1 MLSRIFETVSHRLAR
16 LGEVGRA
23 LAGGGV
29 PRRLLGRL
37 VRVFAASF
45 LLGHAALA
53 LLVLLASA
61 VLARWNPPVT
71 ALMVYR
77 GLTVGQKTAETRFVP
92 MRQIPRSARDMV
104 VRLEDFHFYQHWGID
119 LGAIRDAYLVNAS
132 IGYTLYGG
140 STIPQQLARNLFLTP
155 RKTYFRKYVEALI
168 AVEMDLVLSKNRILE
183 LYLNNIEWGR
193 GVYGIG
199 AAALHY
205 YGTGIGNLSVD
216 QIRRL
221 VTIITNPL
229 RYNVNTFTRS
239 RQMAARYRYLVSR
252 FADPSDAPA
261 PEAPLPDLPTPGGQV
276 PDAPIAPEAGASG
289 PAAGAPPLEA
299 PSPVGEQPA
308 EAPGPSPT

>member
-1 MLSRIFETVSHRLAR
+1 MLPRIFDTMPHRHAPLGQLWRAARGGGALRRSLGRLAR
-16 LGEVGRA
+16 V
-23 LAGGGV
+23 LA
-29 PRRLLGRL
+29 
-37 VRVFAASF
+37 ACF
-45 LLGHAALA
+45 LLGHVALA
-53 LLVLLASA
+53 VFVLLASSL
-61 VLARWNPPVT
+61 LARWNPPVT

-77 GLTVGQKTAETRFVP
+77 RLTVGEKTAETRFVP
-92 MRQIPRSARDMV
+92 LRQIPRSARDMI
-104 VRLEDFHFYQHWGID
+104 VRLEDLHFYQHRGID

-168 AVEMDLVLSKNRILE
+168 AIEMDLLLTKNRMLE

-199 AAALHY
+199 AAAQHY
-205 YGTGIGNLSVD
+205 YGTGVGRLSVD

-229 RYNVNTFTRS
+229 RYNVNTFSRS

-252 FADPSDAPA
+252 FADPSDSPA
-261 PEAPLPDLPTPGGQV
+261 PEAV
-276 PDAPIAPEAGASG
+276 APSAPPEA
-289 PAAGAPPLEA
+289 APPEA
-299 PSPVGEQPA
+299 NGDAASQ
-308 EAPGPSPT
+308 SST

>member
-1 MLSRIFETVSHRLAR
+1 VIRRLPGRLAR
-16 LGEVGRA
+16 VL
-23 LAGGGV
+23 LAC
-29 PRRLLGRL
+29 
-37 VRVFAASF
+37 F

-53 LLVLLASA
+53 VFVLFASIA
-61 VLARWNPPVT
+61 LARWNPPVT

-77 GLTVGQKTAETRFVP
+77 RLTAGQKTVAMRFVP
-92 MRQIPRSARDMV
+92 LRQIPRSARDMV
-104 VRLEDFHFYQHWGID
+104 VRLEDFKFFQHGGIEF
-119 LGAIRDAYLVNAS
+119 GAIRDAYLVNKS

-155 RKTYFRKYVEALI
+155 RKIYLRKYVEALI
-168 AVEMDLVLSKNRILE
+168 AVEMDLLLSKNRILE

-229 RYNVNTFTRS
+229 RYNVDTFTRS

-261 PEAPLPDLPTPGGQV
+261 SDAQASDAPASDAQASDAQASDAPQPAAPKPPTP
-276 PDAPIAPEAGASG
+276 
-289 PAAGAPPLEA
+289 
-299 PSPVGEQPA
+299 
-308 EAPGPSPT
+308 

>member
-1 MLSRIFETVSHRLAR
+1 MLSRTTETIAHRVALLRDACRTVLASGVIRRLPGRLAR
-16 LGEVGRA
+16 VL
-23 LAGGGV
+23 LAC
-29 PRRLLGRL
+29 
-37 VRVFAASF
+37 F

-53 LLVLLASA
+53 VFVLFASIA
-61 VLARWNPPVT
+61 LARWNPPVT

-77 GLTVGQKTAETRFVP
+77 RLTAGQKTAATRFVP
-92 MRQIPRSARDMV
+92 LRQIPRSARDMV
-104 VRLEDFHFYQHWGID
+104 VRLEDFRFYQHGGIEF
-119 LGAIRDAYLVNAS
+119 GAIRDAYLVNKS

-155 RKTYFRKYVEALI
+155 RKTYLRKYVEALI
-168 AVEMDLVLSKNRILE
+168 AVEMDLLLSKSRILE

-205 YGTGIGNLSVD
+205 YETGIGRLSVD

-229 RYNVNTFTRS
+229 RYNVDTFTRS

-261 PEAPLPDLPTPGGQV
+261 S
-276 PDAPIAPEAGASG
+276 DAPASDAPASDAPQ
-289 PAAGAPPLEA
+289 PAAP
-299 PSPVGEQPA
+299 
-308 EAPGPSPT
+308 

>member
-1 MLSRIFETVSHRLAR
+1 MRIGAALTFDAALRTLCAGTSRMLSRIVETTTRLVTLVR
-16 LGEVGRA
+16 DVGRT
-23 LAGGGV
+23 LLGGAV

-37 VRVFAASF
+37 ARVLGACL

-53 LLVLLASA
+53 LFALLASI
-61 VLARWNPPVT
+61 VLSRWNPPVT

-77 GLTVGQKTAETRFVP
+77 RLTAGQKTAETRFVP
-92 MRQIPRSARDMV
+92 LRQIPRSARDMI
-104 VRLEDFHFYQHWGID
+104 VRLEDFKFYQHGGID
-119 LGAIRDAYLVNAS
+119 LGAIRDAYLVNRS

-155 RKTYFRKYVEALI
+155 RKTYLRKYIEALI
-168 AVEMDLVLSKNRILE
+168 AVEMDLLLTKNRMLE

-229 RYNVNTFTRS
+229 RYNVDTFPRS

-261 PEAPLPDLPTPGGQV
+261 S
-276 PDAPIAPEAGASG
+276 DAPASDAP
-289 PAAGAPPLEA
+289 AP
-299 PSPVGEQPA
+299 QPA
-308 EAPGPSPT
+308 NEQ